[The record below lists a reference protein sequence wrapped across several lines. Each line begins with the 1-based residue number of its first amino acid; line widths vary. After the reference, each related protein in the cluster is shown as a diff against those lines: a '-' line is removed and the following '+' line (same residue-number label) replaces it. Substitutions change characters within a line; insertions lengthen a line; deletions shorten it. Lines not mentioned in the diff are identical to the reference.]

1 MTRAAEARIDLSALQ
16 SNLQRVRTA
25 APSSRVMA
33 VIKANGYGHGM
44 TRVARALATADAFGV
59 ACIEEA
65 VLLRD
70 AGIVQPILLLEGF
83 YDATEL
89 DPNFGNSYND
99 IGAYLIQLKKY
110 NEAIPWLKKALEA
123 PDYENYCYPNLN
135 LGYIYEFK
143 GQWDLAL
150 EYYKTAIEENENYQ
164 PVLTAY
170 EKLLGKY
177 N

>member
-1 MTRAAEARIDLSALQ
+1 MNNEIGKKEKLARTFFDQAYHLQMSGYLDRAIHFYKRSIQYSP
-16 SNLQRVRTA
+16 TA
-25 APSSRVMA
+25 
-33 VIKANGYGHGM
+33 KAHTFLGWTYSLKGLYE
-44 TRVARALATADAFGV
+44 RA
-59 ACIEEA
+59 IEEC
-65 VLLRD
+65 LH
-70 AGIVQPILLLEGF
+70 
-83 YDATEL
+83 ATEL

-110 NEAIPWLKKALEA
+110 DEAIPWLKKALEA
-123 PDYENYCYPNLN
+123 PDYGNYCYPNLN